1 MKTESKRQ
9 NFNITPEQEAEIAWL
24 KDAIDAP
31 TTKDAI
37 LQAVR
42 VLSVLA
48 RGRQRG
54 FEVFLENT
62 GGERER
68 VLVPGLERNQ
78 QSEWKYLAPRPH
90 PSKNQL
96 YVKGRKLPAYNVW
109 MWMLTNKQTRE
120 EAADDWDLPI
130 DAVDE
135 IVRYCEKNAEML
147 NAQAAAER
155 QRLIDEGVQVEPPAA
170 HRRRLA
176 G

>member
-1 MKTESKRQ
+1 MKTETKRQ

-31 TTKDAI
+31 TVKDAI

-54 FEVFLENT
+54 FEVFLEN
-62 GGERER
+62 GEGEREK

-78 QSEWKYLAPRPH
+78 ESEWKYLAPRPQ

-96 YVKGRKLPAYNVW
+96 YVMGRRLTAYNVW
-109 MWMLTNKQTRE
+109 MDMLVNKRTRE
-120 EAADDWDLPI
+120 ETADDWDLPI
-130 DAVDE
+130 EAVDE
-135 IVRYCEKNAEML
+135 IIRYCEQNAATL
-147 NAQAAAER
+147 GAQADAEK
-155 QRLIDEGVQVEPPAA
+155 QWLIDQGVEVEPPAA